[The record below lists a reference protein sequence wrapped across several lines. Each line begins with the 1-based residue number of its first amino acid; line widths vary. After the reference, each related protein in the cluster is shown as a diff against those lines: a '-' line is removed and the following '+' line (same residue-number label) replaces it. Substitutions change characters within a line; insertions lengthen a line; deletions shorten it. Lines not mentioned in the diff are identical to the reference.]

1 MEYTKYREWK
11 RRMQARQNCIY
22 NTKSRIYIQ
31 FNGKDS
37 SDDKS
42 VKIGYPS
49 HRKPGWRQALQSQK
63 VQNLSRYVLYAK
75 TFLFCN
81 YTTPEVTLGEACRAS
96 CSFPIAYEHY
106 HMQINGK
113 DHKFWDGGMCENP
126 KIPEGGFTVLATF
139 KKEKEN
145 LKSRYVNAWKFPEEC
160 ADFVIK
166 PEVHLGT
173 FGTPQDI
180 AEASQLGYVEAKKQ
194 MKQLLYLL
202 R

>member
-1 MEYTKYREWK
+1 MKLKDLKKEL
-11 RRMQARQNCIY
+11 
-22 NTKSRIYIQ
+22 YIVANQ
-31 FNGKDS
+31 GGLLF
-37 SDDKS
+37 
-42 VKIGYPS
+42 P
-49 HRKPGWRQALQSQK
+49 
-63 VQNLSRYVLYAK
+63 K

-126 KIPEGGFTVLATF
+126 KIPEGGFTLLATF